1 MQEKLKGFLSKENP
15 SDEELELFLFAMNN
29 QSAAL
34 RGVIKKMIGAIEE
47 HVKTV
52 DLWIVPRLQSTKPL
66 PKGTWNEIRNAM
78 RTLEMLQLYL
88 ERASDFVGMKVE
100 KAYKEYQEVD
110 VVGHFHWKEKDG
122 QES

>member
-1 MQEKLKGFLSKENP
+1 MQEKLKGFLMKDVP

-34 RGVIKKMIGAIEE
+34 RGVIEKMIGAIEE

-88 ERASDFVGMKVE
+88 EKASDFVGMKVE
-100 KAYKEYQEVD
+100 KANRKYHEADD
-110 VVGHFHWKEKDG
+110 VRHFHQKK
-122 QES
+122 